1 LKKGDTQMKKQF
13 NDNGMAIINVMGT
26 EGKVETYDLGN
37 CLDIWGRGIALMGK
51 KLVRGQS

>member
-1 LKKGDTQMKKQF
+1 MKKQF

-37 CLDIWGRGIALMGK
+37 CLDIWGRDIARMGEQFQ
-51 KLVRGQS
+51 LGGVL